1 MRIAQLSEIY
11 LQHHLTITQKLF
23 NLGQI
28 NRLDLYFTQSE
39 LSSAR
44 EKVLAAKSEIDVW
57 QIRLSNL
64 TGLTISA
71 NDSLITLNEF
81 SLTRNLSVDT
91 LIAAALRY
99 NPAISILNQQIK
111 IVNLQQKLIQTSR
124 LPKIYFGGG
133 YILDNDPT
141 SGGNYAAIRGGLQ
154 FPILDWGMRKNKAQ
168 AFQLQAESVEETRE
182 AFLIELRMELQQ
194 LVSQIKRFGNLLL
207 LKEKTIQQAQKT
219 YDYTEMNYQAGIA
232 TNTDVL
238 LAQKALIATKV
249 SREKVIFTLHVIQ
262 SQIETLIGKTGIQE

>member
-1 MRIAQLSEIY
+1 MSGIWENGRESLKKLGFAKETIARLQSRQNQLKLIYLVEQSYFSVVSAREEMRIAQLSEIY

-182 AFLIELRMELQQ
+182 AFLIELR
-194 LVSQIKRFGNLLL
+194 
-207 LKEKTIQQAQKT
+207 
-219 YDYTEMNYQAGIA
+219 
-232 TNTDVL
+232 
-238 LAQKALIATKV
+238 
-249 SREKVIFTLHVIQ
+249 
-262 SQIETLIGKTGIQE
+262 